1 MCMNVQPLKANPEK
15 RNEFSTKISEK
26 LNGMEVQNNV
36 EYGPEQMDQVDTEW
50 DISKNTLN
58 ETATEVLNKVER

>member
-1 MCMNVQPLKANPEK
+1 MNVQPLKANPEK
-15 RNEFSTKISEK
+15 PNEFGAKISEK

-36 EYGPEQMDQVDTEW
+36 EYGPEQIDQVDTEW